1 MTTLQRLFA
10 GNCYF
15 AVHSLTDPPIRYSF
29 RLSLDPSGLPPMG
42 REIKNKSVQRELAC
56 HIGQLYTVFVKNQA
70 TGRYHRI
77 GDVEITANDI
87 YFTWWRSLEWVQAK
101 VMLRAAIAGNLP
113 VTFARRC
120 CRCGKII
127 SVENNE
133 KGYGPECEKYLKGG
147 DGNC

>member
-1 MTTLQRLFA
+1 MTTLHHLLA

-15 AVHSLTDPPIRYSF
+15 AIHSLADSPIHYSF

-42 REIKNKSVQRELAC
+42 REIKDDNNNAFAY
-56 HIGQLYTVFVKNQA
+56 HNGQLYNIFVKNQA

-77 GDVEITANDI
+77 GDLQIVNKIPQ
-87 YFTWWRSLEWVQAK
+87 FTWWRSLEWVRAK
-101 VMLRAAIAGNLP
+101 VMLRQAIAGNLP

-127 SVENNE
+127 SVENSE

-147 DGNC
+147 DDNC

>member
-15 AVHSLTDPPIRYSF
+15 AVHSLANPPVHYSF

-42 REIKNKSVQRELAC
+42 REIKLNNDDAFAYHNC
-56 HIGQLYTVFVKNQA
+56 QLYNIFVKNQA
-70 TGRYHRI
+70 TGRYNRI
-77 GDVEITANDI
+77 GDLQIVNKIPH
-87 YFTWWRSLEWVQAK
+87 FTWWRSLEWVRAK
-101 VMLRAAIAGNLP
+101 VMLRAAIHGNLP

-127 SVENNE
+127 SVENSK

-147 DGNC
+147 DNN

>member
-1 MTTLQRLFA
+1 MTTLHRLLA

-15 AVHSLTDPPIRYSF
+15 AVHSFTNPPVHYSF

-42 REIKNKSVQRELAC
+42 REIKNDAFAY
-56 HIGQLYTVFVKNQA
+56 HNDQLYNIFVKNQA

-77 GDVEITANDI
+77 GDLQIVNKIPQ
-87 YFTWWRSLEWVQAK
+87 FTWWRSLEWVRAK
-101 VMLRAAIAGNLP
+101 VMLRQAIAGNLP

-120 CRCGKII
+120 CRCGKTI
-127 SVENNE
+127 SVENSE

-147 DGNC
+147 DTIDV